1 MVKTNQQHLDVAKQN
16 FKNYMTSEL
25 TRDQKKSV
33 LAKTQ
38 AALKHLGLRVYKKR
52 VVSISGRDSST
63 ALELF
68 NKQYALLSDTG
79 KDSPTDTDTSTDN
92 DTAPT
97 DSDAPKSQ
105 PKKKIVEKPFK
116 VPILPSK
123 TSPEKKTTQQK
134 QKELEDKILKSKADM
149 DRRLKA
155 KIKRDA
161 NKIIKLSTPSSVEL
175 PSAPA
180 TVQPS
185 APATAP
191 AVRPP
196 DIRQTGT
203 VSKRATV
210 TPAQKKA
217 NREVDRQ
224 QQRENQRKKLRGTE
238 MKYPSVPVPIDAPP
252 DFSSTSTPMSQTTD
266 DWGTANSRSS
276 SDTDAYMDHKHNT
289 PGTDTDMD
297 HKHSDVEVLTYGDAL
312 HYPYPKYPMLV
323 ESSTGSSSSTSGEGT
338 SGDDYK
344 NSTFGTDRP
353 EVRYHPDIHD
363 IPEVKNQIEQLGRDL
378 FGESM
383 GTEGKKLLDQLQ
395 PTQIVR
401 INEELRH
408 RFRSHLDRNR
418 IRMENDNKL
427 IDGELSDV
435 KDGIYTRL
443 AQAER
448 LAKRS
453 GEGLSSVYGKAS
465 QAYGRLG
472 EAIDTVHGTIQET
485 LVPVRQA
492 LEIAQQIQNATS
504 YLPDKY
510 NPIKI
515 AQGKIQDMTDTK
527 EEEKDVEDDPHTRSS
542 DDSRDQPGTSSGT
555 LPGREE
561 THFRQ
566 FPGIFDYGPDDTNI
580 ELLQNSI
587 NNYFAD
593 INLYGDTKNTG
604 SAPERD
610 IVLNLI

>member
-1 MVKTNQQHLDVAKQN
+1 MVKTTQQHIDVAKRN
-16 FKNYMTSEL
+16 FKIYMFSDL
-25 TRDQKKSV
+25 NKDQRKSV

-38 AALKHLGLRVYKKR
+38 AALKHIGLRVYKKR
-52 VVSISGRDSST
+52 VVVITGQDST
-63 ALELF
+63 ALDLF

-79 KDSPTDTDTSTDN
+79 KDSPTDTDTSPTDN

-97 DSDAPKSQ
+97 DSDAP
-105 PKKKIVEKPFK
+105 KKIVEKPFK

-123 TSPEKKTTQQK
+123 TSPPKKTTQQK
-134 QKELEDKILKSKADM
+134 QTELEDKILKSKADM

-161 NKIIKLSTPSSVEL
+161 TKIIKLATPPRDEL

-180 TVQPS
+180 TVQQS
-185 APATAP
+185 APATVP

-210 TPAQKKA
+210 TPAQKKE
-217 NREVDRQ
+217 NREVERQ
-224 QQRENQRKKLRGTE
+224 QQRVNQRKKLRGTE
-238 MKYPSVPVPIDAPP
+238 MKYPSVPLPIDAPP
-252 DFSSTSTPMSQTTD
+252 EFSATSTPMSQTSD

-276 SDTDAYMDHKHNT
+276 SDTDAYMDHKHNS
-289 PGTDTDMD
+289 TDMD
-297 HKHSDVEVLTYGDAL
+297 HKHSDVEVLTYGDSL
-312 HYPYPKYPMLV
+312 HFPYPKYPMLI
-323 ESSTGSSSSTSGEGT
+323 ESSTGSSSSSSGEGT

-383 GTEGKKLLDQLQ
+383 GTEGKKMLDQLQ
-395 PTQIVR
+395 PTQVVR
-401 INEELRH
+401 IHEELRH

-448 LAKRS
+448 LARRS

-472 EAIDTVHGTIQET
+472 QAIDTVHGTIQET

-510 NPIKI
+510 NPVKI

-566 FPGIFDYGPDDTNI
+566 FPGIFDYGPDDTNV